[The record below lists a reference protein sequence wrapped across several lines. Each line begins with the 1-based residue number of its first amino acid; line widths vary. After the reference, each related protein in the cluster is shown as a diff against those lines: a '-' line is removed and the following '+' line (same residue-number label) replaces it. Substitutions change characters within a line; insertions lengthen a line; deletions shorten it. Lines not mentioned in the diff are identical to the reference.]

1 MKKINLY
8 KNKILILFYRVQ
20 LTRQIFRLWTNV
32 ARLKLKGID
41 GDSSKQW
48 GMWDNWIWHQK
59 SYRFYAKNWTYW
71 YNKFLRLESVAW
83 SSSARVVKCADKTHN
98 ERNPCINDFIVCI
111 KTWKFNF
118 FFNFWIYIILNVIIY
133 VKFIKN

>member
-1 MKKINLY
+1 MPSMKKINLY

-48 GMWDNWIWHQK
+48 GMWDNWI
-59 SYRFYAKNWTYW
+59 
-71 YNKFLRLESVAW
+71 
-83 SSSARVVKCADKTHN
+83 
-98 ERNPCINDFIVCI
+98 
-111 KTWKFNF
+111 
-118 FFNFWIYIILNVIIY
+118 
-133 VKFIKN
+133 